1 MRNVVADKKT
11 KGELGFD
18 RPKKKNF
25 NDLDGRNGCLA
36 LTRIWVLNDVP
47 IDVDRFETKGYIGMN
62 MEGKWRILQVS
73 EHKPW
78 V

>member
-25 NDLDGRNGCLA
+25 NDLDGRNGCLEQQKE
-36 LTRIWVLNDVP
+36 LLNHP
-47 IDVDRFETKGYIGMN
+47 CRT
-62 MEGKWRILQVS
+62 L
-73 EHKPW
+73 
-78 V
+78 